1 MRDINSMNRGNALT
15 LNRRNSV
22 PSQLGL
28 PDKGRAIEGLVVCI
42 NRDLE
47 PLDLQNVL
55 INRISM
61 NRDEKYNKLQ
71 E

>member
-1 MRDINSMNRGNALT
+1 MSDINSKSIGNALAQ
-15 LNRRNSV
+15 NRRNFYHAL
-22 PSQLGL
+22 LGL